1 MKSFLMMVCAAM
13 LLAMAACGA
22 VETEPQVT
30 PTIDPDIYN
39 QVPTTTVF
47 EPGQCSVILD
57 VAVPA
62 YTSST
67 IGSQPSGEIAS
78 GTYDVL
84 VSAGYSSSLWY
95 SLNGVGEASFINSS
109 DASRTEGDC
118 ATQ

>member
-1 MKSFLMMVCAAM
+1 MKRFLVAVCVAM
-13 LLAMAACGA
+13 LLAMAACGG
-22 VETEPQVT
+22 VETELQAT

-57 VAVPA
+57 EAVPA

-67 IGSQPSGEIAS
+67 IGGQPSGEIAP

-84 VSAGYSSSLWY
+84 VAAGYSSSLWY
-95 SLNGVGEASFINSS
+95 SLNGVGEVSFINSS
-109 DASRTEGDC
+109 DAESTEGDC
-118 ATQ
+118 VTQ